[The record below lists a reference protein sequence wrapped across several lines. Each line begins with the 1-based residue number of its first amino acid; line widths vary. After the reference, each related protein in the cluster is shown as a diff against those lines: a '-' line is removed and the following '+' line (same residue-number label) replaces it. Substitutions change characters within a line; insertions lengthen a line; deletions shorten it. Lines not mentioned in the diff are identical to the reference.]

1 MNLKKILWGEPEPD
15 RTDPKNLQKYQQ
27 QKQAG
32 MDTARILHLDSMAAR
47 LQDFAYHHS
56 RLFLGIVFAFV
67 LMSVGTHVYRLTQA
81 LQHRRH
87 ATTAVEQQ
95 ERLLPQDRVR
105 HIHHP
110 QIPLNSQRNVAED

>member
-15 RTDPKNLQKYQQ
+15 RTDPKNQQKYQQ

-81 LQHRRH
+81 LQHRRQ

-95 ERLLPQDRVR
+95 ERHLPQDRVR